1 LNESQYETHTVYY
14 GDQDGQWTYQV
25 PEFLAFSWA
34 SQLNTE
40 TVTGETKSDY

>member
-1 LNESQYETHTVYY
+1 LEKNQYETQTVYY
-14 GDQDGQWTYQV
+14 GETEGQWTYQV

-34 SQLNTE
+34 SQLDTE